1 MEGRTQLVFCPA
13 LPCGPTVPW
22 LHSPQQTDQA
32 RQATPEPAE
41 LLRVPQSPSLCT
53 QVLGHGSGDM
63 QRPQGAS
70 TGISSNPPLGFP

>member
-1 MEGRTQLVFCPA
+1 MEGRTQLGFCPVLWPHGA
-13 LPCGPTVPW
+13 LASFTPTDRPGMTG
-22 LHSPQQTDQA
+22 HPG
-32 RQATPEPAE
+32 PAE

-70 TGISSNPPLGFP
+70 TGISSDPPLGFP